1 MKFLRRIFTFIEIF
15 NFYKQING
23 YTVGGPLSVTFSD
36 IFMQLKIENKVVTP
50 LQPKF
55 YRGYV
60 DGVFKRCKEN
70 VKDIFFFQVS

>member
-1 MKFLRRIFTFIEIF
+1 MA
-15 NFYKQING
+15 KQWVDL
-23 YTVGGPLSVTFSD
+23 YLLLLVT
-36 IFMQLKIENKVVTP
+36 FMQLKIENKVVTP

>member
-1 MKFLRRIFTFIEIF
+1 MGE
-15 NFYKQING
+15 
-23 YTVGGPLSVTFSD
+23 PLSVTFSD

-60 DGVFKRCKEN
+60 HGVFKRCKEN
-70 VKDIFFFQVS
+70 VKDIFFFQVSWTIHAWNFPNFLLEVTAT